1 MVKHRSHRTIIPS
14 KAHSVV
20 ILLDLTLHIWG
31 TGKGLLKQPT
41 GPV

>member
-20 ILLDLTLHIWG
+20 ILLDLTLHVWE

-41 GPV
+41 GQV